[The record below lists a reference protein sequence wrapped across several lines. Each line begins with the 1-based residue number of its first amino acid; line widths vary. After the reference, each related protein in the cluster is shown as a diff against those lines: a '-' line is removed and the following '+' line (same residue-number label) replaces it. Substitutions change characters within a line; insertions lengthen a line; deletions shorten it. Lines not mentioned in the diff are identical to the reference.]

1 METFQTLI
9 KKTSPLIRICA
20 LALVIVVSVT
30 ALAQT
35 VFAKTTYVITDGD
48 QVTVHTTYA
57 TDPAEVLDEAGLQ
70 LGAEDTY
77 VTTTGD
83 DVSEIT
89 VHRGQTITID
99 HCGETVQAVTYGE
112 TVGALLDRLGIT
124 IVEDTE
130 LSVSTDTLTHDG
142 MEFSISNTV
151 VSEDSYTTV
160 IPFETIYKETALL
173 KEGTEVVLTEGVEGQ
188 MACTANVTYVNGKE
202 TNRELLTQTV
212 ITEATAKVVA
222 VGIGDGKP
230 KGEPII
236 GDGVIITE
244 TGDVVTF
251 THRETYTATAYCR
264 VEEGGEVT
272 ATGTPTRVGAIAVDP
287 RYIPYGTR
295 MFIVTKDGKYIYG
308 VATAEDCGGSI
319 KGKRLDLF
327 YETMDECVVFGVRD
341 CDVYFLG

>member
-1 METFQTLI
+1 MESFQTMI
-9 KKTSPLIRICA
+9 KKSSALIRICA
-20 LALVIVVSVT
+20 LALVLVISVT

-57 TDPAEVLDEAGLQ
+57 TDPVDVLSEAGLE
-70 LGAEDTY
+70 LAAVDTY
-77 VTTTGD
+77 VTVTRE

-89 VHRGQTITID
+89 VHRGQTVTID
-99 HCGETVQAVTYGE
+99 HCGEIVQTVTYGE

-124 IVEDTE
+124 VVEDTK
-130 LSVSTDTLTHDG
+130 LSVSPDTLTHDG

-151 VSEDSYTTV
+151 VTEDSYTAA
-160 IPFETIYKETALL
+160 IPFEVIYKETALL
-173 KEGTEVVLTEGVEGQ
+173 KKGTEVVLTEGVNGQ
-188 MACTANVTYVNGKE
+188 MTCTANVTYVNGKE
-202 TNRELLTQTV
+202 VSRELLTQTV
-212 ITEATAKVVA
+212 TTEAVAKVVA

-264 VEEGGEVT
+264 VEEGGQIT

-295 MFIVTKDGKYIYG
+295 MFIVTQDGEYIYG
-308 VATAEDCGGSI
+308 VATAEDCGGAI

-327 YETMDECVVFGVRD
+327 YETMGECVEFGVRD

>member
-9 KKTSPLIRICA
+9 KKSSLLIRICA
-20 LALVIVVSVT
+20 LALVLVASVT
-30 ALAQT
+30 ILSQT
-35 VFAKTTYVITDGD
+35 VFAKNTFVITDGD
-48 QVTVHTTYA
+48 NVTVHTTYA
-57 TDPAEVLDEAGLQ
+57 TDPAVVLDEVGL
-70 LGAEDTY
+70 LLNKDDTY
-77 VTTTGD
+77 TTQIRD

-89 VHRGQTITID
+89 VQRGQTVTID
-99 HCGETVQAVTYGE
+99 NCGKTVQAVTYGE
-112 TVGALLDRLGIT
+112 TVGELLNRLGIT
-124 IVEDTE
+124 VVEDTE
-130 LSVSTDTLTHDG
+130 LSVSTDTKTHDG
-142 MEFSISNTV
+142 MEFSIANTV
-151 VSEDSYTTV
+151 VSEDNYTTV
-160 IPFETIYKETALL
+160 IPFETIYQETALL
-173 KEGTEVVLTEGVEGQ
+173 KEGTQVVLTQGVEGQ
-188 MACTANVTYVNGKE
+188 MACTANVTYVNGQE
-202 TNRELLTQTV
+202 TSREILTQTV

-222 VGIGDGKP
+222 VGTGNGTP

-264 VEEGGEVT
+264 VEEGGQVT

-295 MFIVTKDGKYIYG
+295 MFIVTQDGQYIYG
-308 VATAEDCGGSI
+308 VATAEDCGGNI

-327 YETMDECVVFGVRD
+327 YETMDECVIFGVRD